1 MNRDR
6 IALPVACLAL
16 ALATVG
22 TIGPAAADSISE
34 PDAAALAERV
44 SDLESQVEQL
54 DSSRLDQ
61 AGLVDDLFS
70 NDAVLDERTG
80 AGTASAC
87 IAYSDYHYV
96 REQVNGRGRKWRL
109 PLAAWNMADPGC
121 RVRGKVWKPKPR
133 VLVPLHTNP
142 TR

>member
-1 MNRDR
+1 MSSRDR
-6 IALPVACLAL
+6 LALPVACLAL

-34 PDAAALAERV
+34 PDAYALRQQVNAQADEIDGLAAEIASARADLA
-44 SDLESQVEQL
+44 DLYE
-54 DSSRLDQ
+54 
-61 AGLVDDLFS
+61 
-70 NDAVLDERTG
+70 NDATLDDRTQL
-80 AGTASAC
+80 AAC
-87 IAYSDYHYV
+87 VAYSDYHYV
-96 REQVNGRGRKWRL
+96 REQVNGHGKRWRL
-109 PLAAWNMADPGC
+109 PLAVWNMADPGC